1 MVRVLYRVLVV
12 GALALA
18 WLAQG
23 ACRRAEPTAPPLAT
37 PKVTLSHDRVVAGS
51 ALEITYRF
59 EVAAD
64 ARFSED
70 YRVFAHVVDT
80 DGEQMWT
87 DDHDPPTPTSQWKPG
102 QVIEYTRTVFVP
114 IFPYVG
120 EATIQLGLH
129 SPKNKNEPR
138 LPLNGES
145 SGQRAYR
152 VARLQLLPQTE
163 SLFTVYKDGWHS
175 AETGAPDG
183 SVQWQWTKK
192 QGTIAFKNPKS
203 DSLLFLDL
211 DSPTASLHP
220 AQQVQI
226 SMSGQVV
233 DEFMLAPDVRLLR
246 KVKLPATQMGSGD
259 LAELQIGVDRTFI
272 PAVVSPSSSK
282 DPRELG
288 VRVFHVYIDPHPGS

>member
-1 MVRVLYRVLVV
+1 MVRVDRRTIVV
-12 GALALA
+12 GTLAVA
-18 WLAQG
+18 WRAEEDW
-23 ACRRAEPTAPPLAT
+23 RRAERTARTLAT
-37 PKVTLSHDRVVAGS
+37 PKITLSHGRVVADS

-138 LPLNGES
+138 LRLNGES
-145 SGQRAYR
+145 
-152 VARLQLLPQTE
+152 
-163 SLFTVYKDGWHS
+163 
-175 AETGAPDG
+175 
-183 SVQWQWTKK
+183 
-192 QGTIAFKNPKS
+192 
-203 DSLLFLDL
+203 
-211 DSPTASLHP
+211 
-220 AQQVQI
+220 
-226 SMSGQVV
+226 
-233 DEFMLAPDVRLLR
+233 
-246 KVKLPATQMGSGD
+246 
-259 LAELQIGVDRTFI
+259 
-272 PAVVSPSSSK
+272 
-282 DPRELG
+282 
-288 VRVFHVYIDPHPGS
+288 

>member
-1 MVRVLYRVLVV
+1 MVRAHLRVLVV
-12 GALALA
+12 GALGLA
-18 WLAQG
+18 WLVEP
-23 ACRRAEPTAPPLAT
+23 ACRRTEPTAPPVAT

-59 EVAAD
+59 EVAPD
-64 ARFSED
+64 ARFAED

-80 DGEQMWT
+80 DGEQMWN
-87 DDHDPPTPTSQWKPG
+87 DDHNPPTPTTQWKGG
-102 QVIEYTRTVFVP
+102 QVIEYTRTLFVP

-129 SPKNKNEPR
+129 SAKNKNEPR
-138 LPLNGES
+138 LPLSGET

-163 SLFTVYKDGWHS
+163 SLFTVYKDGWHPMES
-175 AETGAPDG
+175 GTPDG
-183 SVQWQWTKK
+183 SVEWQWSKK

-203 DSLLFLDL
+203 DSMLFLDI
-211 DSPTASLHP
+211 DSPMAALHP
-220 AQQVQI
+220 AQQVQV

-233 DEFMLAPDVRLLR
+233 DEFMLAPDVRQLR
-246 KVKLPATQMGSGD
+246 KVKLPAAQMGSGD

-272 PAVVSPSSSK
+272 PAVVSPATSK

-288 VRVFHVYIDPHPGS
+288 VRVFHLYIDPHPGS